1 MKQIILIDKWLFL
14 KLNAEYRNQLF
25 DFIMP
30 FIRNP
35 YVWAPLYIF
44 IIALV
49 WLNCGKKGTWW
60 IIYIFITAGFTDLI
74 SSQIIKPMVGR
85 VRPCNDPE
93 LLGKVNLLAAYCGAN
108 GSFTS
113 SHAANHFGIAAFIFF
128 TASCLFAGY
137 RWLFFIWAAVIC
149 YAQIYVGVH
158 FPLDIMGGTII
169 GLTVGK
175 FTSQIFTQYFGP
187 LTLFNR

>member
-1 MKQIILIDKWLFL
+1 MKQIILFDKWLFL

-74 SSQIIKPMVGR
+74 SSQIIKPIVGR
-85 VRPCNDPE
+85 LRPCNDPE

-128 TASCLFAGY
+128 TASSLFAGY